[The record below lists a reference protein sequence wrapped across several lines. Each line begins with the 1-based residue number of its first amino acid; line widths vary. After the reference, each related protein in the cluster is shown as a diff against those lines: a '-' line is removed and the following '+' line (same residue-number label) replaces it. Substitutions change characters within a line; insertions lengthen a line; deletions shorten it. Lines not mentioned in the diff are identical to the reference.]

1 MGHSFAEVSAEQKS
15 FLQSSK
21 GTTIH
26 HVDID
31 GRLYSQE
38 LSAMT
43 LQKMKKTAEDYLGQT
58 VRRQLLL
65 FLLTLMMHNV
75 KLLKSW

>member
-1 MGHSFAEVSAEQKS
+1 
-15 FLQSSK
+15 
-21 GTTIH
+21 
-26 HVDID
+26 
-31 GRLYSQE
+31 
-38 LSAMT
+38 MT

-75 KLLKSW
+75 KLQKAGEMVLK